1 MKKVI
6 KQYIFL
12 LLIAAISVV
21 CIKPLFK
28 NLNYG
33 LDLQG
38 GFEVLY
44 KIDTI
49 DGSELTDDMVKNTY
63 KTLEKRVNTF
73 GVSEPNITV
82 EGKNIRVQLAGIKS
96 SEGARTLLSKTASL
110 TFRDVDNNLLMDSS
124 VISGAKSSTDQYGKP
139 AVALSVKDKDKF
151 YEVTNTIS
159 QKTDDKNKIIIWLDY
174 QDTDTYE
181 QNKFICGSKNSTCLS
196 AAYVHQAFASD
207 VIIQGNFTQQE
218 VDDLVNLINSG
229 SLQTKLT
236 EISSKTVDAAFG
248 ESALEKTLLAGIIG
262 IALIIVILINL
273 YHICGVV
280 ASVTILAYTLVTL
293 AIFWLVGGVLTLSGI
308 AALVIG
314 IGMAVDSS
322 VIAFSRIRDELY
334 TGRSLKNAY
343 YNGIKTSLST
353 IIDSNLT
360 TLIVAII
367 LFTFGESSVKGF
379 ATMLIISI
387 IVTMLIMVVLNR
399 FLLGLLVKTGYFD
412 DKEKL
417 FIRINIK
424 DIPDINKNE
433 KRTKYFFTKFNF
445 VKQIKKTFI
454 VLALVI
460 IVGVTSLVLNKL
472 NLGIDFKGGS
482 SITINTKVD
491 ITEELIKKDMEDLK
505 FTFYDFEKNSDG
517 VIVKIEETLDENQV
531 IETSNYLKEKYTAS
545 IDIGVVS
552 NMVKKEL
559 VKNAIISLLLSCIGI
574 IIYVSIRFRFSYA
587 ISGLIALFHDVFV
600 VFLFFSLFKLE
611 VSTIFIAAILSIVG
625 YSINDT
631 IVTFDRIRETIR
643 FKFNKDI
650 KNKEELK
657 EAINVSL
664 RETLSRTVVTTITTL
679 LPVICLIVFGSHE
692 IVNFNIALLVGLTA
706 GTLSSIFLSTSLWYV
721 IEKNSIGK
729 PKKKWL
735 DDEVEELKIKGINS

>member
-181 QNKFICGSKNSTCLS
+181 QNKFICGSKNSNCLS

-293 AIFWLVGGVLTLSGI
+293 AIFWLVGGV
-308 AALVIG
+308 
-314 IGMAVDSS
+314 
-322 VIAFSRIRDELY
+322 
-334 TGRSLKNAY
+334 
-343 YNGIKTSLST
+343 
-353 IIDSNLT
+353 
-360 TLIVAII
+360 
-367 LFTFGESSVKGF
+367 
-379 ATMLIISI
+379 
-387 IVTMLIMVVLNR
+387 
-399 FLLGLLVKTGYFD
+399 
-412 DKEKL
+412 
-417 FIRINIK
+417 
-424 DIPDINKNE
+424 
-433 KRTKYFFTKFNF
+433 
-445 VKQIKKTFI
+445 
-454 VLALVI
+454 
-460 IVGVTSLVLNKL
+460 
-472 NLGIDFKGGS
+472 
-482 SITINTKVD
+482 
-491 ITEELIKKDMEDLK
+491 
-505 FTFYDFEKNSDG
+505 
-517 VIVKIEETLDENQV
+517 
-531 IETSNYLKEKYTAS
+531 
-545 IDIGVVS
+545 
-552 NMVKKEL
+552 
-559 VKNAIISLLLSCIGI
+559 
-574 IIYVSIRFRFSYA
+574 
-587 ISGLIALFHDVFV
+587 
-600 VFLFFSLFKLE
+600 
-611 VSTIFIAAILSIVG
+611 
-625 YSINDT
+625 
-631 IVTFDRIRETIR
+631 
-643 FKFNKDI
+643 
-650 KNKEELK
+650 
-657 EAINVSL
+657 
-664 RETLSRTVVTTITTL
+664 
-679 LPVICLIVFGSHE
+679 
-692 IVNFNIALLVGLTA
+692 
-706 GTLSSIFLSTSLWYV
+706 
-721 IEKNSIGK
+721 
-729 PKKKWL
+729 
-735 DDEVEELKIKGINS
+735 